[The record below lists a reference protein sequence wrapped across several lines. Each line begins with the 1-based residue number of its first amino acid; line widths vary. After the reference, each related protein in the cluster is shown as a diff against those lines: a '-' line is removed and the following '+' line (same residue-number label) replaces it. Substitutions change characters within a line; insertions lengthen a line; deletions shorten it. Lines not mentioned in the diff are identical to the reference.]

1 MSPVKAF
8 VSRKLSNEA
17 LSMKKKFI
25 FRKVSICY
33 DIISE
38 KTNMF
43 QSMRSILGTQRC
55 HAIVNDLTRFFINHH
70 CATGWKLLHP

>member
-1 MSPVKAF
+1 MSRVKAI

-17 LSMKKKFI
+17 LSMKKQKQFI

-38 KTNMF
+38 KTNMV
-43 QSMRSILGTQRC
+43 QRMRSILGTQRC
-55 HAIVNDLTRFFINHH
+55 HVIVNDLIRFFINHH
-70 CATGWKLLHP
+70 CATG